1 MYEQEKFWTQSFGT
15 DYIGRN
21 RIEKLLPANIH
32 FFTKILA
39 RCSKLSSVLELG
51 CNIGANLKAIE
62 LLSPQIK
69 LAGVEIN
76 KNAVE
81 IARLE
86 FPKSKFVQQSIIE
99 PFSSPSDLVFTKT
112 VLIHIPPEKLVN
124 VYENLYQNALK
135 YILIAEYYDPNPV
148 DVVYRGYKNKLFKR
162 DFCGELLDSYPSLKL
177 LDYGFTYHRDQ
188 MFPQDD
194 ISWFLLKKEY

>member
-1 MYEQEKFWTQSFGT
+1 MNEQEKFWTQSFGT
-15 DYIGRN
+15 EYVGRN
-21 RIEKLLPANIH
+21 RIEKLLPANINL
-32 FFTKILA
+32 FTKILS
-39 RCSKLSSVLELG
+39 RCSTLSSVLELG

-69 LAGVEIN
+69 LTGVEIN
-76 KNAVE
+76 EYAVE
-81 IARLE
+81 IARNE
-86 FPKSKFVQQSIIE
+86 FPRSEFVQQSIIE
-99 PFSSPSDLVFTKT
+99 PFSFPNDLVFTKT
-112 VLIHIPPEKLVN
+112 VLIHIPPERLED

-162 DFCGELLDSYPSLKL
+162 DFCGELLDRYPSLKL